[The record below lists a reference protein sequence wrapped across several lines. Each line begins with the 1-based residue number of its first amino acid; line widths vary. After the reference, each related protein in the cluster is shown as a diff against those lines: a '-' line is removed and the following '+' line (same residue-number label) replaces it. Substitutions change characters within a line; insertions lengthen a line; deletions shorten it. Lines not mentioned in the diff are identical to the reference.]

1 MDFSSLITTSFK
13 TKSLT
18 TTFDNS
24 TGILLIK
31 AEYSESIEGT
41 QQMLNISFDSTKIY
55 SPSVVLYQTIQ
66 GINARLDYG
75 SFEAYNS
82 IIYYL
87 SMFVGGL
94 ALLLGVLSGVLGY
107 KLIGFEICLPLQVT
121 YFTLLLLNVPQASL
135 ASLYGLDLSSGYNKL
150 QSFNLL

>member
-1 MDFSSLITTSFK
+1 
-13 TKSLT
+13 
-18 TTFDNS
+18 
-24 TGILLIK
+24 
-31 AEYSESIEGT
+31 
-41 QQMLNISFDSTKIY
+41 MLNISFDSTKIY